1 MGGEKT
7 LLTVS
12 QLREI
17 FTGLLGRPRPT
28 ARQIA
33 DEINR
38 VLRRNE
44 EARIYHWYARTGTYP
59 PPRQGANQ
67 EAGP

>member
-1 MGGEKT
+1 M
-7 LLTVS
+7 
-12 QLREI
+12 REI
-17 FTGLLGRPRPT
+17 FTRLLRRPRPT

-44 EARIYHWYARTGTYP
+44 EARIYHWHARTGTYP
-59 PPRQGANQ
+59 PHRQGAAQ
-67 EAGP
+67 EGGP

>member
-1 MGGEKT
+1 
-7 LLTVS
+7 VS

-17 FTGLLGRPRPT
+17 FTRLLGRPRAT

-38 VLRRNE
+38 VMRRNE
-44 EARIYHWYARTGTYP
+44 EARIYSWFARTGTYP
-59 PPRQGANQ
+59 PARQGAAQ
-67 EAGP
+67 ESGP